1 MRKPRKPTHGSV
13 PLKPPFTGTV
23 RLQPRL
29 LLNAHLWPAPSTAAT
44 ATIPLADVPAA
55 VIVPVNRNAANCRLP
70 QATTDGWNR
79 RLRPLPR
86 PPTPPPFFCPVLISA
101 RNAWHLRDHQL
112 QIFDRGYVLDGAC
125 RLEAACHFQTP
136 AFIPLIVLFGL
147 TPTDELQ
154 LRSYITAT
162 TPETAPSSPNSDLAD
177 SEHDGTPHRIGTN
190 TPRLEVSHQWITLT
204 FESEPFVVPT
214 SLGYAPAVLARRYG
228 ANQRQHLLLGAK
240 SLARPLEM
248 LRRKVDGLTG
258 QVVQLRKAGPERTAA
273 YELRTSSE

>member
-13 PLKPPFTGTV
+13 PLKPRMTGTV

-29 LLNAHLWPAPSTAAT
+29 NLDAHRWPALSTAAT
-44 ATIPLADVPAA
+44 TTIPLADIPAA
-55 VIVPVNRNAANCRLP
+55 VIVPVNGNAAHCRLP
-70 QATTDGWNR
+70 QATTDGWDR
-79 RLRPLPR
+79 RLRPLPSS
-86 PPTPPPFFCPVLISA
+86 PTPPPFFCPVLISA

-125 RLEAACHFQTP
+125 RLETACRFETP
-136 AFIPLIVLFGL
+136 GLIPLIVLFGL
-147 TPTDELQ
+147 TPADELQ
-154 LRSYITAT
+154 LRSYITASPT
-162 TPETAPSSPNSDLAD
+162 PNSTD
-177 SEHDGTPHRIGTN
+177 SKSDGTPYRIDTN
-190 TPRLEVSHQWITLT
+190 TPRLEVSDHWITLT
-204 FESEPFVVPT
+204 LESEPFVVPT
-214 SLGYAPAVLARRYG
+214 SLGYAPAVLARRHG

-248 LRRKVDGLTG
+248 LRQKAAGLTG